1 MSYRARAATL
11 VEPKRPANSNHVAYR
26 LISIPT

>member
-11 VEPKRPANSNHVAYR
+11 VEPKDQRTATTSRIAWSPSRP
-26 LISIPT
+26 